1 MKKQTLLIISIIN
14 CLLAPS
20 SVQAQRML
28 FSETV
33 VADGIRYEKT
43 HQRAVRESHPDEN
56 VTLLDFG
63 NDAFSQLYLLLGNS
77 NDGDTLHIHLGE
89 CLKNGRIDRNPGEA
103 RRYRRLETVTR
114 KACKRYDI
122 DIPHDRRN
130 TRKPAILIP
139 EEVGEVL
146 PFRYC
151 EVESPRNSKIKI
163 GKKNVV
169 RVAVNVPFDDTSS
182 YFRCDNDNL
191 NRVWE
196 LCKHSIKA
204 TTFTGYYVD
213 GDRERIPYEA
223 DALINQLCH
232 YGVDNE
238 YDVARRTFEHLL
250 KNPTWPSEWIM
261 QMNLIAWYD
270 LLFTGNKELIMKH
283 QTELRSHT
291 LLDLVDDKT
300 GLVTTRRGQSK
311 DFLTSIARRDKIS
324 DIVDWPHSGILGLS
338 KGQGGEDDG
347 YVYTDFNTVVN
358 AYHYIAVRKYAEMLA
373 EIGNT
378 EESEEYHRY
387 CDRFKVLFNNAF
399 FDETRGYYRDGTD
412 TDHASLHGNMFP
424 MVFGLVPSSNMKSVA
439 DFIVSRGMSCS
450 VYGAQFLLDAL
461 YDCNR
466 GDIALQL
473 MTNES
478 KRGWINMM
486 REGSTITMEA
496 WGNEFKPNQDWNH
509 AWGAAPANIIPFRL
523 MGVRPTSSGCSE
535 IDIFPQTANLRRAE
549 ILVPTVKGGVKVNVR
564 RKDDAYVIEV
574 NVPKEIKALVRL
586 LPEIAEKGTAYID
599 GKPIEL
605 TKTPSSH
612 NIPHRLSGRHVIKVK
627 GEFRY

>member
-1 MKKQTLLIISIIN
+1 MPYMKKQTFLIISIVA
-14 CLLAPS
+14 CLLAPF
-20 SVQAQRML
+20 SVQAQRTL
-28 FSETV
+28 SSEV
-33 VADGIRYEKT
+33 VEADGIRYEKT
-43 HQRAVRESHPDEN
+43 HQRAVSESHPDEN
-56 VTLLDFG
+56 ITFLDFG
-63 NDAFSQLYLLLGNS
+63 NDAFSQLYLLL
-77 NDGDTLHIHLGE
+77 DKPVAGDTLHIHLGE

-103 RRYRRLETVTR
+103 RRYRSFKIVMQ
-114 KACKRYDI
+114 KDSKRYDI
-122 DIPHDRRN
+122 IIPRDGRN
-130 TRKPAILIP
+130 TRKSAILMP
-139 EEVGEVL
+139 REVGEVL
-146 PFRYC
+146 PVGYC
-151 EVESPRNSKIKI
+151 EVESPRSSRIKI

-169 RVAVNVPFDDTSS
+169 RVAVNVPFDNNSS

-270 LLFTGNKELIMKH
+270 LLFTGNEDLIRRY

-291 LLDLVDDKT
+291 LLDLVDKKT

-311 DFLTSIARRDKIS
+311 GFLSSIARREKIS

-358 AYHYIAVRKYAEMLA
+358 AYHYIAVKKYAEMLA
-373 EIGNT
+373 VIGKT
-378 EESEEYHRY
+378 VESEEYYRY
-387 CDRFKVLFNNAF
+387 CDRFKVLFHNAF
-399 FDETRGYYRDGTD
+399 FDEARGCYRDGIG
-412 TDHASLHGNMFP
+412 TDHASLHGNMFAV
-424 MVFGLVPSSNMKSVA
+424 VFGFVPSSDMKSVSE
-439 DFIVSRGMSCS
+439 FIISRGMSCS

-535 IDIFPQTANLRRAE
+535 IDIFPQTADLRRAE
-549 ILVPTVKGGVKVNVR
+549 ILVPTIKGGVRVR
-564 RKDDAYVIEV
+564 VKRTDDAYVIEV
-574 NVPKEIKALVRL
+574 NIPQEIKALVRL
-586 LPEIAEKGTAYID
+586 LPEIAGKGATYLD
-599 GKPIEL
+599 GKPIEVM
-605 TKTPSSH
+605 KTPSSFD
-612 NIPHRLSGRHVIKVK
+612 IPCRLSGHHVIKVK
-627 GEFRY
+627 L